1 MAAFIAKQM
10 IGNQLSAVKDVGG
23 GESDEDKE
31 KLAEMERERLEAI
44 KEAEERRAQKHAK
57 MEVEREGMR
66 QGIRD
71 KYGIKKREE
80 KEAEERRRQEE
91 LMGGPLGEAGLNRAK
106 KTPEELAA
114 EAAAADQDEFTK
126 LKTSMETQFN
136 DIKSKVEGQCSIQ

>member
-1 MAAFIAKQM
+1 MRSIA
-10 IGNQLSAVKDVGG
+10 NNDTTFPYADAGG

-31 KLAEMERERLEAI
+31 KLAEMERDRLEAI
-44 KEAEERRAQKHAK
+44 KEAEDRRAAKHAK

-66 QGIRD
+66 QGVRD

-80 KEAEERRRQEE
+80 KEAEERKRQEE

>member
-1 MAAFIAKQM
+1 MRSIA
-10 IGNQLSAVKDVGG
+10 NNDTTFPYADVGG

-44 KEAEERRAQKHAK
+44 KEAEERRAAKHAK

-80 KEAEERRRQEE
+80 KEAEEKRRQEE

>member
-10 IGNQLSAVKDVGG
+10 LGNQLSAVQNVGG
-23 GESDEDKE
+23 GESEEDKE

-44 KEAEERRAQKHAK
+44 REAEERRAAKHAK
-57 MEVEREGMR
+57 MEQEREGMR

-80 KEAEERRRQEE
+80 KEAEERRKQEE
-91 LMGGPLGEAGLNRAK
+91 LMGGPLGESGINRAK

-114 EAAAADQDEFTK
+114 EAAAAEQDEFTK
-126 LKTSMETQFN
+126 LKNTIETQVN
-136 DIKSKVEGQCSIQ
+136 EMKAKVDQCSIQ